1 MTDLDIANY
10 ALGLLG
16 QYKIQSYPETG
27 KKSVEGQALEAY
39 LPFAI
44 QDVMIDGEWNFARK
58 RVIIEPSP
66 TEVAAFGYHNAFPKP
81 DGLVTII
88 SVNGEPWNIQA
99 QFVQI
104 EGEFILANVDQLRLV
119 YIAAPTDGTTLQGIP
134 DQLKPLIGIRWAYLT
149 CVRITNNIELY
160 NMIADM
166 YQRELHRMRDN
177 DFINNTGGRFNYRNK
192 LMSQSTWGR
201 YPFGTTAPYQGSYI
215 YIPD

>member
-66 TEVAAFGYHNAFPKP
+66 TEVAAFGYHNR
-81 DGLVTII
+81 
-88 SVNGEPWNIQA
+88 SE
-99 QFVQI
+99 
-104 EGEFILANVDQLRLV
+104 ER
-119 YIAAPTDGTTLQGIP
+119 
-134 DQLKPLIGIRWAYLT
+134 R
-149 CVRITNNIELY
+149 
-160 NMIADM
+160 
-166 YQRELHRMRDN
+166 
-177 DFINNTGGRFNYRNK
+177 
-192 LMSQSTWGR
+192 
-201 YPFGTTAPYQGSYI
+201 
-215 YIPD
+215 

>member
-1 MTDLDIANY
+1 
-10 ALGLLG
+10 
-16 QYKIQSYPETG
+16 
-27 KKSVEGQALEAY
+27 
-39 LPFAI
+39 
-44 QDVMIDGEWNFARK
+44 MIDGEWNFARK

-81 DGLVTII
+81 DDLVTII

-104 EGEFILANVDQLRLV
+104 EGEYILANVDQLRLV
-119 YIAAPTDGTTLQGIP
+119 YIASPTDGTTLQGIP
-134 DQLKPLIGIRWAYLT
+134 DQLKPLVGIRWAYLI

-177 DFINNTGGRFNYRNK
+177 DFINNTGGRYNYRNK

-201 YPFGTTAPYQGSYI
+201 YPFGTTAPYHGSPT